1 MEEVWKDIGIK
12 NYAVSNMGNVK
23 GQDGIRLLKP
33 FGNGGGYKLVWICDG
48 NIKKKETIHSLVMKA
63 FVSERPTNY
72 VIDHINRIR
81 HDNRLENLRYC
92 SNYENCIN
100 SSKWRTDIEEL
111 DKIKRNKILMK
122 DWRNKYKASLL

>member
-1 MEEVWKDIGIK
+1 MEEIWKDIGIK
-12 NYAVSNMGNVK
+12 KYAVSNMGNIR

-33 FGNGGGYKLVWICDG
+33 YDNSGGYKLVWICDG

-63 FVSERPTNY
+63 FVGERPTDY

-81 HDNRLENLRYC
+81 YDNRLENLRYC